1 MLSFFKA
8 DPKYFDLVFVSGA
21 TAAIKLVA
29 ETLRD
34 HSRRRTD
41 ASFWYAYHA
50 AAHTSLVGVRQ
61 LAKPGSTCFHSDR
74 EVEDWLETIRNA
86 HQYDLEASEVGLF
99 AYPAQSNMNGR
110 RLPLDWPGRLR
121 SSQRSEH
128 RKIYSLLDA
137 AAYVATAPLDLSDQ
151 NKAPDFVAL
160 SFYKIFGFPD
170 LGALIVRREAGHVIH
185 DRNYFGG
192 GTVDMVINGATEA
205 WHAMKQTSLH
215 EVLEDGTPPFHSII
229 ALESAIYVHRSL
241 YGNMQNVSGHTTNLC
256 RVLYDQMALLRHYNG
271 AAVCRVYKDPNGHY
285 GHGESQGPTIAFNVR
300 TACGSW
306 VRKSDFETFAIINGI
321 QLRTGGLC
329 NPGGIAWALDLTPSE
344 MMANY
349 DEGLRCGNGIDELN
363 GKPTGVIRVSLG
375 AMSSIR
381 DIEFLLQFLRLFIE
395 THQDNLKTT
404 IACVAEET
412 TRDLP
417 SDNKILSIAQV
428 VATGLDFQVQASQ
441 YEKTPPLRCPVGT
454 CRLPLLSEQELLRHF
469 QTHKIKRAKK
479 RRFDLARFCG
489 HLCRS

>member
-8 DPKYFDLVFVSGA
+8 DPKHFDLVFVSGA

-34 HSRRRTD
+34 HSRRRCNEL
-41 ASFWYAYHA
+41 FWYGYHA

-61 LAKPGSTCFHSDR
+61 LAKPGSICFNSDR
-74 EVEDWLETIRNA
+74 EVEDWFETIGNA
-86 HQYDLEASEVGLF
+86 RQYDSDASEVGLF

-137 AAYVATAPLDLSDQ
+137 AAYVATAPLDLSDH

-170 LGALIVRREAGHVIH
+170 LGALIVRREVRHVMH
-185 DRNYFGG
+185 DRDYFGG
-192 GTVDMVINGATEA
+192 GTVDMVINGATDA
-205 WHAMKQTSLH
+205 WHARKQTSLH
-215 EVLEDGTPPFHSII
+215 ELLEDGTPAFHSII
-229 ALESAIYVHRSL
+229 ALESAVHVHQSL
-241 YGNMQNVSGHTTNLC
+241 YGNMHNVSGYTTNLC
-256 RVLYDQMALLRHYNG
+256 RVLYEQMVLLRHYNG

-285 GHGESQGPTIAFNVR
+285 GQGESQGPTIAFNVR

-306 VRKSDFETFAIINGI
+306 VRKSDFEKLAIINGI

-344 MMANY
+344 LLANY

-363 GKPTGVIRVSLG
+363 GKPTGIIRASLG
-375 AMSSIR
+375 AMSSMG
-381 DIEFLLQFLRLFIE
+381 DIEMLLQFLRLFIE
-395 THQDNLKTT
+395 SHQDNPKTR
-404 IACVAEET
+404 IAIFDENQT
-412 TRDLP
+412 KNLP
-417 SDNKILSIAQV
+417 PGEKMLSLSQ
-428 VATGLDFQVQASQ
+428 VATTGSDFQVQASQ
-441 YEKTPPLRCPVGT
+441 HDGTHPLRCPIGT
-454 CRLPLLSEQELLRHF
+454 CRLPLFSEQELLRHF
-469 QTHKIKRAKK
+469 QIHRMKTKT
-479 RRFDLARFCG
+479 RRFDLARFCS
-489 HLCRS
+489 HLCRG